1 MPGSRP
7 LPGGHLHPGDLGRL
21 DKFRQDLAYLSSSW
35 RGTYSAASGEHPC
48 RLGAYEERSAGV
60 VPQPEVDQRGIT
72 ATRSLSD
79 SAETAHSLLSW
90 SVSRTTA
97 AGMSITPYG
106 RLEPRSN
113 RIIRAPVHS
122 DIRIKIP

>member
-1 MPGSRP
+1 MPTAAAAARVNTHVASVPMENAALALYRSRKWI
-7 LPGGHLHPGDLGRL
+7 R
-21 DKFRQDLAYLSSSW
+21 
-35 RGTYSAASGEHPC
+35 
-48 RLGAYEERSAGV
+48 EE
-60 VPQPEVDQRGIT
+60 IT

-79 SAETAHSLLSW
+79 SAKTAHSLLSW

-113 RIIRAPVHS
+113 RIIMASVQS
-122 DIRIKIP
+122 DIRIKIL